1 MAYTVN
7 PVSHVGHLA
16 GAAVPATHTQTRSA
30 AQTNVAMQH
39 PQGVGGIG
47 RPGAAMHTDQP
58 GGSSKQLSAQSGLDI
73 ATHSPIYA
81 GRGLTQK
88 GSAPLASTNA
98 ATTGPQGA
106 WTTQGHVQPVND
118 IKGKAS

>member
-1 MAYTVN
+1 ASIFASAGGYGVVTSNPTSGTTNTQEPLIMAYTVN

-58 GGSSKQLSAQSGLDI
+58 GGSSKQLSVQSGLDI
-73 ATHSPIYA
+73 TTHSPIYA

-88 GSAPLASTNA
+88 G
-98 ATTGPQGA
+98 G
-106 WTTQGHVQPVND
+106 
-118 IKGKAS
+118 